1 MTAAVVTISQQYLLS
16 NYGSFFQHFALRH
29 ILKTLGF
36 ETRRVS
42 DRGEPRF
49 WFVWK
54 YRALRRAIGNGI
66 RLVLGG
72 PQVRLDIPNR
82 LFVSDYKRLIGEL
95 RESIDFS
102 KTDVA
107 VVGSDQVWQS
117 SSPLAWLQDF
127 GNSRRVAYAA
137 SSDWIKVS
145 QDETWKSKVM
155 RYYPFLHY
163 VSVRESSGVRLFDE
177 IGLLKPKP
185 VHVCDPTMLLE
196 PEEYRRIAE
205 SSSAFDRK
213 TVFCYFVN
221 EHVPV
226 NSLTEVCRLC
236 GADFKALGIQG
247 AGKHL
252 PRDSRISLTPVQ
264 FLAAMRDAAYV
275 VTNSFHGMLFSLYF
289 RKQFVFLK
297 QSTEI
302 GVRQNVRQM
311 EILQDLCLED
321 RILDVSSNPVEIRDV
336 LLREIDWENV
346 HNSISR
352 YRVSSLHWLKNA
364 IGKSHESVIFGSHSA
379 L

>member
-29 ILKTLGF
+29 VLKTLGF
-36 ETRRVS
+36 ETRRVPVKN
-42 DRGEPRF
+42 EPRF
-49 WFVWK
+49 LFVWK
-54 YRALRRAIGNGI
+54 YRLFRRAIGNGI

-137 SSDWIKVS
+137 SSDWMKVERD
-145 QDETWKSKVM
+145 QLWKSKVM
-155 RYYPFLHY
+155 WYYPFLHY

-196 PEEYRRIAE
+196 PEEYRKIAE
-205 SSSAFDRK
+205 PSPAFDCK

-221 EHVPV
+221 ERMPV

-247 AGKHL
+247 AEKRL
-252 PRDSRISLTPVQ
+252 PRDYRMSLTPVQ
-264 FLAAMRDAAYV
+264 FLAAIRDAAYV

-311 EILQDLCLED
+311 EILRDLGLED
-321 RILDVSSNPVEIRDV
+321 RILEVSSDPVEICNA
-336 LLREIDWENV
+336 LIMGIDWGV
-346 HNSISR
+346 VCDGIDR
-352 YRVSSLHWLKNA
+352 YRASSLLWLKNA
-364 IGKSHESVIFGSHSA
+364 VCGGI
-379 L
+379 